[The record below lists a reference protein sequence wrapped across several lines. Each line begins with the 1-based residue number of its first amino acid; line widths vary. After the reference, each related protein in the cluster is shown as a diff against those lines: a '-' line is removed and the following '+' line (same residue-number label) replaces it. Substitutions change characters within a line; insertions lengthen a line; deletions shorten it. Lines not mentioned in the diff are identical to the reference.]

1 MRKNK
6 KKRKGVSKKKMARKI
21 LFSKEEV
28 NKIIESYSKENQT
41 LQNIAK
47 EYKVSRSVI
56 KRVLVEEQVALRESY
71 HYKFF
76 CQYDIFRNI
85 NSNEKAYWLGFLA
98 ADGCV
103 FERVSSPKKS
113 QGGDC
118 VILSISRK
126 DKEHLVKFQ
135 SFLQGNFEIKDFL
148 QNVGFSKN
156 SEMSKIVINSKEM
169 VQDLKD
175 KGIVP
180 RKSLVL
186 KKPNTPSQ
194 FYFPYILGYFD
205 GDGSIFQ
212 TQQGEFGISFTGT
225 KETLEWINSL
235 LKMAKGIEQKS
246 SLKGKN
252 TFYLRCG
259 GTHKPYFVLQRLYA
273 SVDSTVP
280 LQRKFLIFKQLE
292 TVVFSRNTK

>member
-1 MRKNK
+1 
-6 KKRKGVSKKKMARKI
+6 MARKI

-56 KRVLVEEQVALRESY
+56 KRILVEEQVVLRESY

-103 FERVSSPKKS
+103 FERAFSPKRS

-118 VILSISRK
+118 VILSIARK
-126 DKEHLVKFQ
+126 DKDHLIKFQ
-135 SFLQGNFEIKDFL
+135 NFLQGNFEIKDFL

-156 SEMSKIVINSKEM
+156 SEMSKLVIN
-169 VQDLKD
+169 
-175 KGIVP
+175 
-180 RKSLVL
+180 
-186 KKPNTPSQ
+186 
-194 FYFPYILGYFD
+194 
-205 GDGSIFQ
+205 
-212 TQQGEFGISFTGT
+212 T

-235 LKMAKGIEQKS
+235 LKIAKGIEQKS

-259 GTHKPYFVLQRLYA
+259 GAHKPYSVLQRLYA
-273 SVDSTVP
+273 SVDFTVP